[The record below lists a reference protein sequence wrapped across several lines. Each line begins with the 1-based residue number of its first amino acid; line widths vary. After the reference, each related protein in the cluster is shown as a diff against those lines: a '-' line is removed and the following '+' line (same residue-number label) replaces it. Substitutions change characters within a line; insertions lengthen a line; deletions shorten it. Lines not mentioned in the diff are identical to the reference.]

1 MRDRKADMAEC
12 PDMKAGQETVRKGN
26 KERWQRYVG
35 CRLVETETRNKAGG
49 RKGRAR

>member
-1 MRDRKADMAEC
+1 MRDRKADRAEC